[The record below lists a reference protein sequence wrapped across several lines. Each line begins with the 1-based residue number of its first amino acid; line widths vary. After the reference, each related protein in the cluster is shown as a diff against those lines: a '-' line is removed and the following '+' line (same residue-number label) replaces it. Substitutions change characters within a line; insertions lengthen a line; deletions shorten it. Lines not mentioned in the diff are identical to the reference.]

1 MYLYIFFIRITLNKM
16 TINEDYLI
24 NYSSGINKILS
35 QSKIIPILVID
46 DLDDGLNICEA
57 LLKGGIN
64 VIEITLRTPNAFKIS
79 EKIIRKIPEIKFIID
94 SSEHDASR
102 INKIISNLDIPK
114 E

>member
-1 MYLYIFFIRITLNKM
+1 MYLYNFFIRITLNKM

-64 VIEITLRTPNAFKIS
+64 VIEITLRTPNAFKIT
-79 EKIIRKIPEIKFIID
+79 EQFIRKIPEIKILPTKSKILIIFTI
-94 SSEHDASR
+94 HTYY
-102 INKIISNLDIPK
+102 I
-114 E
+114 